1 MQKVENYFKAATP
14 LPHIQLPAKPVSA
27 ALENAAAAGILRLGQ
42 QQQQQQVATAS
53 LLSAPQAQQVVASVS
68 ELNQALSSLNADSTA
83 AKIVIQQPPTA
94 LAVNASTQQLLIAPS
109 PANDLSKIRESILTM
124 SHINGTQNIFIKYFF
139 IISIIRIYLVY

>member
-42 QQQQQQVATAS
+42 QQQQVTTAS
-53 LLSAPQAQQVVASVS
+53 LLSQPLAPQAQQVVASVS
-68 ELNQALSSLNADSTA
+68 ELNQALSSLNADSS
-83 AKIVIQQPPTA
+83 AKIVIQQQPAT

-124 SHINGTQNIFIKYFF
+124 SHINGIKHFLKYSSLLYAY
-139 IISIIRIYLVY
+139 IIDLY